1 MNRAIIRPLSTL
13 LMGSTYLL
21 SEFLQTDWIAP
32 LVSLFALTTIMT
44 YMPYLKRIPFI
55 LISALLG
62 SAFLL
67 FIFGDGLWD
76 MFLGLNTNVS
86 VLAIFIF
93 VPLLSIPI
101 KQGRY
106 LDYLETVFNHY
117 IQTTGQLYSYVKI
130 ALMGVG
136 SVMNLGTVPIMYQ
149 LTDTPSYQPYRMLR
163 ARALGRG
170 FAMAFMWSPYFISVA
185 LILSYFNVSWIQ
197 IFPIGLSMAV
207 VGITLGILFE
217 KRHSQPIVVESEPS
231 ETTVT
236 IQEAKRKLFE
246 LLIIILCL
254 TAFIMTLEYLV
265 DLSVLTIIPLVAI
278 VLSAIWGLVY
288 ERPKDLI
295 KSYGRFTQ
303 ERLPAMG
310 NELSLF
316 IAAGAFGAAILSA
329 GASEWIIDFINWFGI
344 SHILVLIP
352 VLLIIVT
359 SLSFVGVHPIITM
372 TALSITLSSSPL
384 FADEHLLLSFGLLAN
399 WMVSVIGSPF
409 SGLNLLMSGLAQS
422 NPVAVGPRSNL
433 LFALTLWL
441 ICYATI
447 CLLYVVL

>member
-1 MNRAIIRPLSTL
+1 
-13 LMGSTYLL
+13 MGSTYLL

>member
-1 MNRAIIRPLSTL
+1 MNRTIIRPLSTL

-21 SEFLQTDWIAP
+21 SEFVQADWVSI
-32 LVSLFALTTIMT
+32 LVSLFALTTIIT

-62 SAFLL
+62 SAFLI

-101 KQGRY
+101 KRGRY
-106 LDYLETVFNHY
+106 LEYLETVFNHY
-117 IQTTGQLYSYVKI
+117 IKTTGQLYSFVKI

-136 SVMNLGTVPIMYQ
+136 SVINLGTVPIMYQ
-149 LTDTPSYQPYRMLR
+149 LTDTASYQPYRMLR

-185 LILSYFNVSWIQ
+185 LILSYFDVSWIQ
-197 IFPIGLSMAV
+197 IFPIGLSMAII
-207 VGITLGILFE
+207 GIFLGILFE
-217 KRHSQPIVVESEPS
+217 RKHSTPIEMNQSTTD
-231 ETTVT
+231 ETISVK
-236 IQEAKRKLFE
+236 EAKRKLME
-246 LLIIILCL
+246 LLVIILCL
-254 TAFIMTLEYLV
+254 TALIMTIEYIV
-265 DLSVLTIIPLVAI
+265 DLSVLTIIPLIAI
-278 VLSAIWGLVY
+278 VMSAGWGLVY
-288 ERPKDLI
+288 ESPRDLI
-295 KSYGRFTQ
+295 KSYGQFTQ

-329 GASEWIIDFINWFGI
+329 GASEWIIDFINFFGI

-352 VLLIIVT
+352 VLLIIVNV
-359 SLSFVGVHPIITM
+359 LSFIGVHPIITM
-372 TALSITLSSSPL
+372 TALAITLSASPI
-384 FADEHLLLSFGLLAN
+384 FADDHLLLSFGLLAN

-409 SGLNLLMSGLAQS
+409 SGLNLLLSGLANS

-433 LFALTLWL
+433 LFALTLWF
-441 ICYATI
+441 ICYLTI
-447 CLLYVVL
+447 CLLYFVL